1 MSADAQARCH
11 VAQPTSSQQQ
21 QQLIPTRSSGSSM
34 TTPTTALA
42 HFLSAEA
49 QARCHMASEKM
60 VAVKS
65 EAGITKMEEYP
76 ILLVPVRQMPSGFSA
91 RMRSDVGG

>member
-1 MSADAQARCH
+1 
-11 VAQPTSSQQQ
+11 
-21 QQLIPTRSSGSSM
+21 M
-34 TTPTTALA
+34 TTPTNTPA

-91 RMRSDVGG
+91 RMRLDVGWVGRVQVGWVAGRQNGRASSS